1 MFQVGTARRVEQ
13 DDTVAIWIVLG
24 VLGVTAVAVIAGA
37 IHIGLQLF
45 G

>member
-1 MFQVGTARRVEQ
+1 MFHDGTARRVKQ
-13 DDTVAIWIVLG
+13 DGTIAIWNVLRVLG
-24 VLGVTAVAVIAGA
+24 VNAAVVIAGV

>member
-1 MFQVGTARRVEQ
+1 MFHDGTARRVEQ

-24 VLGVTAVAVIAGA
+24 VLGVTAAAAIAGV

>member
-1 MFQVGTARRVEQ
+1 MFQDGTVRCVRRN
-13 DDTVAIWIVLG
+13 DTVAIWIVIG
-24 VLGVTAVAVIAGA
+24 VIGVTAAAVIAGV

>member
-1 MFQVGTARRVEQ
+1 MFHDGTARRVKQ
-13 DDTVAIWIVLG
+13 DGTVAIWIVLG
-24 VLGVTAVAVIAGA
+24 VLGFDAASVIAGV